1 MSDDKPSRAEQ
12 HLINEARKHQARQ
25 PQPPG
30 KVTIGRVG
38 RFNGMAANV
47 HWLAQAWSPD
57 GKQLAYGGA
66 HHDGHGR
73 LHLWHGDSGHDESFT
88 VRHLTHDLAG
98 PVIRLDWAPD
108 GKHLAS
114 VERAQA
120 SGQPVV
126 RIRSQAEGVRQ
137 VQLPPG
143 LPVQQ
148 AAWSPDGGTL
158 AVSGPDCQ
166 GTVLIDAASGGQ
178 RRVLDHLSGPVAW
191 QPGGQLIAGVFETSV
206 LLCDPATGGMVGR
219 LAGQE
224 HHPAALAWDR
234 HGKHLAVCDGER
246 IIVWDAAA
254 GTQRWR
260 LPWVT
265 AEADRGPDGTV
276 TSIQWLDG
284 GGYLMEF
291 RRKVPGPITTSGA
304 PPSRPSWSGTSRTAR
319 WSAPSSSSS
328 TSKAASSRSPASACP
343 RTAAWVA
350 AALDLLPTGH
360 VADPPATSRT
370 SSPNDRPGPAAA
382 RVSAATPRGTAGG
395 PWRPRRAARP
405 AGRRREVRYA
415 SGAARTAHR
424 PTGSAAT
431 APGGGRG
438 TGTPAPR
445 APSGSRRR
453 SRRPAAR

>member
-1 MSDDKPSRAEQ
+1 VSDDKLSRAEQ

-25 PQPPG
+25 SQPPG

-38 RFNGMAANV
+38 RFNGLTSNV

-98 PVIRLDWAPD
+98 PVIGLAWAPD

-114 VERAQA
+114 VERQQA
-120 SGQPVV
+120 SGEPVV
-126 RIRSQAEGVRQ
+126 RIRSQAEGVRP

-143 LPVQQ
+143 LPVRQ

-158 AVSGPDCQ
+158 AVTGPDCP

-206 LLCDPATGGMVGR
+206 LLCDPAAGGIVGR

-224 HHPAALAWDR
+224 HHPAVLAWDR
-234 HGKHLAVCDGER
+234 HGKHLAVADGER
-246 IIVWDAAA
+246 IIVWDAGA

-260 LPWVT
+260 LPWPT
-265 AEADRGPDGTV
+265 AEADRGPDGAV
-276 TSIQWLDG
+276 TSVQWLDG

-291 RRKVPGPITTSGA
+291 RPLGGAYHDERGTTVATVWIWDIEDGHVIC
-304 PPSRPSWSGTSRTAR
+304 
-319 WSAPSSSSS
+319 
-328 TSKAASSRSPASACP
+328 SKFFLEHEQGRIQPVAGVSLSPDG
-343 RTAAWVA
+343 RRLA
-350 AALDLLPTGH
+350 AALDFLPP
-360 VADPPATSRT
+360 DMW
-370 SSPNDRPGPAAA
+370 
-382 RVSAATPRGTAGG
+382 RVVGDLPHFIA
-395 PWRPRRAARP
+395 
-405 AGRRREVRYA
+405 
-415 SGAARTAHR
+415 
-424 PTGSAAT
+424 
-431 APGGGRG
+431 
-438 TGTPAPR
+438 
-445 APSGSRRR
+445 
-453 SRRPAAR
+453 

>member
-1 MSDDKPSRAEQ
+1 MYDPGSPPENGQGGNPVSDDKPSRAEQ

-25 PQPPG
+25 QPPG
-30 KVTIGRVG
+30 KLTIGRVG

-73 LHLWHGDSGHDESFT
+73 LHLWHADSGHDESFT
-88 VRHLTHDLAG
+88 VRHLTHDVAG
-98 PVIRLDWAPD
+98 PVIGLDWAPD

-120 SGQPVV
+120 SGEPVV
-126 RIRSQAEGVRQ
+126 HIRSQADGVRQ

-143 LPVQQ
+143 LPVNQ

-166 GTVLIDAASGGQ
+166 GTVLIDAASGAQ
-178 RRVLDHLSGPVAW
+178 RRVLDHLSGPLAW

-206 LLCDPATGGMVGR
+206 LLCDPATGGMAGR

-224 HHPAALAWDR
+224 QHPAALAWDR
-234 HGKHLAVCDGER
+234 HGKHLAVCDSER
-246 IIVWDAAA
+246 IIVWDAGA

-260 LPWVT
+260 LPWPT

-276 TSIQWLDG
+276 TSIHWLDG

-291 RRKVPGPITTSGA
+291 RQKGGAYHDEWGTTVATVWLWDIEDGQA
-304 PPSRPSWSGTSRTAR
+304 VC
-319 WSAPSSSSS
+319 
-328 TSKAASSRSPASACP
+328 SKFFLEHEKGRIQPVAGVSVSPDG
-343 RTAAWVA
+343 RRVA
-350 AALDLLPTGH
+350 AALDFFPPDMWQITGDLPH
-360 VADPPATSRT
+360 FVA
-370 SSPNDRPGPAAA
+370 
-382 RVSAATPRGTAGG
+382 
-395 PWRPRRAARP
+395 
-405 AGRRREVRYA
+405 
-415 SGAARTAHR
+415 
-424 PTGSAAT
+424 
-431 APGGGRG
+431 
-438 TGTPAPR
+438 
-445 APSGSRRR
+445 
-453 SRRPAAR
+453 